1 MKNVGYLIT
10 LFLFCFF
17 AGNCSAQKE
26 EKKSLVI
33 INDIFFE
40 VKPEPFPCGKP
51 IQIGNLHDSILG
63 KISIT
68 KYEGMSEEAKQ
79 LAIPTDKVEKG
90 EAILQAAQQV
100 RLLTVIPQCPSI
112 QYAVG
117 DVFPDFS
124 LRDIQGKNWTNE
136 QLKGKKTVIN
146 FWFTGCGPC
155 RNEMPELGRW
165 VKQFPEVTLLA
176 ITFQKT
182 EQIQQLVAEQHFYFH
197 QLVEGG
203 ELIKELGIQSYPT
216 TFVLDEN
223 NRIERIEIGTT
234 PLQRRNI
241 LKHIQ

>member
-1 MKNVGYLIT
+1 M
-10 LFLFCFF
+10 
-17 AGNCSAQKE
+17 A
-26 EKKSLVI
+26 KKSLAMKIENVSMKFNLSSEKVDNIKEYVI
-33 INDIFFE
+33 KMIKKELMFQEFLALKDVNLK
-40 VKPEPFPCGKP
+40 VK
-51 IQIGNLHDSILG
+51 
-63 KISIT
+63 
-68 KYEGMSEEAKQ
+68 
-79 LAIPTDKVEKG
+79 KG

-124 LRDIQGKNWTNE
+124 LRDMQGKNWTNE

-165 VKQFPEVTLLA
+165 VKQFPKVTFLA
-176 ITFQKT
+176 ITFQKV

>member
-1 MKNVGYLIT
+1 MKNVGCLLI
-10 LFLFCFF
+10 LFLFCFLT
-17 AGNCSAQKE
+17 GNCKAQKD
-26 EKKSLVI
+26 EKKHLFI
-33 INDIFFE
+33 INDRFFE
-40 VKPEPFPCGKP
+40 EKPEPFPCGKP
-51 IQIGNLHDSILG
+51 IQIGKLNDSTWG

-79 LAIPTDKVEKG
+79 LAMPTDKVKKG
-90 EAILQAAQQV
+90 EAILQAAQQA

-112 QYAVG
+112 HYAVG
-117 DVFPDFS
+117 DAFPDFS
-124 LRDIQGKNWTNE
+124 LRDIQGKTWTNE

-165 VKQFPEVTLLA
+165 VKQFPEVTFLA

-197 QLVEGG
+197 QLVEGE

-241 LKHIQ
+241 LKSLN

>member
-1 MKNVGYLIT
+1 MKNVGCLLI
-10 LFLFCFF
+10 LFLFCFLT
-17 AGNCSAQKE
+17 GNCKAQKD
-26 EKKSLVI
+26 EKKHLFI
-33 INDIFFE
+33 INDRFFE
-40 VKPEPFPCGKP
+40 EKPEPFPCGKP
-51 IQIGNLHDSILG
+51 IQIGKLNDSTWG

-79 LAIPTDKVEKG
+79 LAMPTDKVKKG
-90 EAILQAAQQV
+90 EAILQAAQQA

-112 QYAVG
+112 HYAVG
-117 DVFPDFS
+117 DAFPNFS
-124 LRDIQGKNWTNE
+124 LRDIQGKTWTNE

-165 VKQFPEVTLLA
+165 VKQFPEVSFLA

-197 QLVEGG
+197 QLVEGE

-241 LKHIQ
+241 LKSLN

>member
-10 LFLFCFF
+10 LFLLCFL
-17 AGNCSAQKE
+17 AGNCNAQKE

-33 INDIFFE
+33 INDRFFE
-40 VKPEPFPCGKP
+40 EKPEPFPCGKP

-124 LRDIQGKNWTNE
+124 LRDMQGKNWTNE

-155 RNEMPELGRW
+155 RNEMPELGSW
-165 VKQFPEVTLLA
+165 VKQFPEVTVLA
-176 ITFQKT
+176 ITFQKV
-182 EQIQQLVAEQHFYFH
+182 EQIQ
-197 QLVEGG
+197 
-203 ELIKELGIQSYPT
+203 
-216 TFVLDEN
+216 
-223 NRIERIEIGTT
+223 
-234 PLQRRNI
+234 
-241 LKHIQ
+241 